1 MQNNSDKFDHLISL
15 SAIKCAEEDAEKI
28 KELDTSGVVFDDS
41 YYKKRNKI
49 INKFKRAPSVRTT
62 KTVLLRLAAAIM
74 IVIMLSGALI
84 GCVPS
89 LRKAI
94 FDAIVKWYDRFV
106 AVSYDNEEGR
116 EKETGYEEES
126 TLQIDADPVVPK
138 SIENI
143 RKPRDLPEGVWEDRV
158 LQNSTM
164 IEIDYYCN
172 EYYLFSFSQMLLK
185 PNDNRVDNE
194 DVDITYVKINSND
207 GTVVEYA
214 NKKEIIIFWSDGEYS
229 YRIFSA
235 ECDIET
241 LVKYAES
248 VK

>member
-15 SAIKCAEEDAEKI
+15 SAIKCTEEDAKKLKDI
-28 KELDTSGVVFDDS
+28 DTSDVVFDAS
-41 YYKKRNKI
+41 YYRKRNKL
-49 INKFKRAPSVRTT
+49 INKYRLESSVKST
-62 KTVLLRLAAAIM
+62 KSVMIRVIAAILIM
-74 IVIMLSGALI
+74 VMLSGALI
-84 GCVPS
+84 GCMPR
-89 LRKAI
+89 LREAI
-94 FDAIVKWYDRFV
+94 FNAIVKWYDRFV
-106 AVSYDNEEGR
+106 TVSYDNEDDG
-116 EKETGYEEES
+116 EKETGFEEES
-126 TLQIDADPVVPK
+126 TSQIDTDFVAPTY
-138 SIENI
+138 IEDE
-143 RKPRDLPEGVWEDRV
+143 RKPTDLPEGVWEDWV

-172 EYYLFSFSQMLLK
+172 EDYLFSFSQMLLR

-194 DVDITYVKINSND
+194 DADIAYIKINSND

-235 ECDIET
+235 ECDLET
-241 LVKYAES
+241 LIKYAES